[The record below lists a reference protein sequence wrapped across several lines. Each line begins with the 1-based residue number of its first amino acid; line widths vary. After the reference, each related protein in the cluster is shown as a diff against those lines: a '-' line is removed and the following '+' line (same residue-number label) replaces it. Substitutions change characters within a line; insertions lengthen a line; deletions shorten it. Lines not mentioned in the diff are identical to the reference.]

1 MMPQANTF
9 SFGDFV
15 WWNGVVEDRT
25 SDPLMLGRVK
35 VRVYGYHTSDKGA
48 LGTEQLMWAA
58 IMQPVSSAANSG
70 IGQSPTAMLEGT
82 HVFGFFMDGGNAQV
96 PVVMGTLA
104 GIPSKPDSSEGFSDP
119 AGKYPLNPGESDV
132 NRLARGVTAGT
143 AIEKRNSK
151 LDSASGAAG
160 SSFKEPA
167 SSYATKYPYNQVKA
181 TESGHIEEFDD
192 TSGAERYH
200 RYHPSG
206 TYVEISPNG
215 TRVDKIVK
223 DKYTIVAGDDFIHII
238 GNQNLVID
246 GDAKVHVS
254 GNATIEI
261 DGNKTETVKGDYKLN
276 INGNYEVTTS
286 GHHYDSAG
294 SQTKFTA
301 PRIDL
306 N

>member
-1 MMPQANTF
+1 MSQANTF
-9 SFGDFV
+9 SFGDFT
-15 WWNGVVEDRT
+15 WWNGVIEDRK
-25 SDPLMLGRVK
+25 SDPMKLGRVK
-35 VRVYGYHTSDKGA
+35 VRVFGYHTSDRGR
-48 LGTEQLMWAA
+48 LTTEQLMWAQV
-58 IMQPVSSAANSG
+58 MQPVSSAALSG
-70 IGQSPTAMLEGT
+70 VGQSPTGMLEGT

-104 GIPSKPDSSEGFSDP
+104 GIPQEKKPEEGFHDP
-119 AGKYPLNPGESDV
+119 NGVYPAYPLGESDV
-132 NRLARGVTAGT
+132 NRLARGETSGT
-143 AIEKRNSK
+143 VIEQKNNN
-151 LDSASGAAG
+151 LDSATGTGG

-167 SSYATKYPYNQVKA
+167 SPFAAKYPYNQVRE

-192 TSGAERYH
+192 TEGSERYH

-206 TYVEISPNG
+206 SFVEIHPDG

-223 DKYTIVAGDDFIHII
+223 DKYTVILGDDYIHVL
-238 GNQNLVID
+238 GDHKFVVD
-246 GDAKVHVS
+246 GDAQVHIA
-254 GNATIEI
+254 GDATIEI
-261 DGNKTETVKGDYKLN
+261 DGDKKETIKGDYKLN

-286 GHHYDSAG
+286 GHHYDDAG